1 MSLFLPMFL
10 ASIPY
15 AAKPGPHFLAM
26 TSLAA
31 DGRWRTM
38 LIFWTSATLASSV
51 NYFLLLAGL
60 SLIPEDSAILYIFIK
75 AIAAIFFVSIGVSDL
90 QKINHIDHKAVKQ
103 RKETITKASFF
114 STLNSGIFL
123 AFSNPY
129 AIVYVLTVIP
139 AITGQTSF
147 TLWEIFIVRSAV
159 ITADIVVHCCISAP
173 LLLLHKNLKDH
184 LIIKIKYISA
194 FLMIGIGIL
203 IFISMVTQWDL
214 YGTGLLQKF
223 IE

>member
-26 TSLAA
+26 TSLAT

-38 LIFWTSATLASSV
+38 LIFWISATLASSV

-75 AIAAIFFVSIGVSDL
+75 ATAAIFFVSIGVSDL
-90 QKINHIDHKAVKQ
+90 QKINQIDHKAIKQ
-103 RKETITKASFF
+103 RKEKITKASFF
-114 STLNSGIFL
+114 STLSTGVLL

-129 AIVYVLTVIP
+129 AIVFVLTVIP

-147 TLWEIFIVRSAV
+147 TLWEIAIVRSAV
-159 ITADIVVHCCISAP
+159 VAADIVIHCCISVP
-173 LLLLHKNLKDH
+173 LLVLHKNINDRF
-184 LIIKIKYISA
+184 IIRLKYISA
-194 FLMIGIGIL
+194 FLMIGIGIFV
-203 IFISMVTQWDL
+203 FISMVTQWDL